1 MSHTDPG
8 PELRRKDPI
17 LVVLVG
23 PSGSG
28 KSTWAATHF
37 APNQIVSSDS
47 LRATVGFG
55 ESDLAASADAFAI
68 LHQIVEARCRRR
80 LTTVVETLGFDT
92 ALRLAMRTMA
102 AANNIECHAVV
113 FDTPPDVCRER
124 NRSRSRVVPASVLTS
139 QFSTMKQ
146 VRPLVESEP
155 FERVHINVYRVGSSV
170 PEIRET
176 TKPAPSPAAPLARG
190 RGVQFGLHL
199 GEFPARPEQHRE
211 HLREVAEAAEQAGFD
226 ALWVMDHFRQ
236 IPQVGREWDDMLSA
250 TSTLGFLAGVTTC
263 VSLGALVNCITHRN
277 LAVLGREVATL
288 DVLSGG
294 RAICGLG
301 IGWHEKEHAAYG
313 LDFPSVTQRYELLED
328 ALQFLPL
335 LWGKG
340 SPSYVGK
347 RFSAPEAICY
357 PRPLQTKLPILV
369 GGSGERRTL
378 ALVARYANACN
389 LFGDADT
396 VRRKLDVLHRHCSD
410 VDRDR
415 AEICVTH
422 LSTALVGDT
431 PGDVAGCVERLRLT
445 KRTLNTHHPGT
456 IEDHIARV
464 GELAAAGVD
473 QIIVRLPMVDLDAVS
488 RYGKVIAGVIAG
500 VR

>member
-1 MSHTDPG
+1 
-8 PELRRKDPI
+8 
-17 LVVLVG
+17 
-23 PSGSG
+23 
-28 KSTWAATHF
+28 
-37 APNQIVSSDS
+37 
-47 LRATVGFG
+47 
-55 ESDLAASADAFAI
+55 
-68 LHQIVEARCRRR
+68 
-80 LTTVVETLGFDT
+80 
-92 ALRLAMRTMA
+92 
-102 AANNIECHAVV
+102 
-113 FDTPPDVCRER
+113 
-124 NRSRSRVVPASVLTS
+124 
-139 QFSTMKQ
+139 
-146 VRPLVESEP
+146 
-155 FERVHINVYRVGSSV
+155 
-170 PEIRET
+170 
-176 TKPAPSPAAPLARG
+176 
-190 RGVQFGLHL
+190 
-199 GEFPARPEQHRE
+199 
-211 HLREVAEAAEQAGFD
+211 
-226 ALWVMDHFRQ
+226 
-236 IPQVGREWDDMLSA
+236 MLSA